1 MAGELHD
8 DNIFAHIEEGMDVYD
23 RGNHKIGTVERVFHG
38 SMGSAAPTSSIEEAT
53 GPITGDDYE
62 HPMSDTFMENFAEAF
77 TGGDELPE
85 TLRGRLLREGF
96 IHVNGAGL
104 FADDLY
110 VLPDQVAV
118 ISDDKVVLRTDRDEL
133 IHS

>member
-8 DNIFAHIEEGMDVYD
+8 DHIFAHIEEGMDVYD
-23 RGNHKIGTVERVFHG
+23 RGNNRIGTVERIYYG
-38 SMGSAAPTSSIEEAT
+38 EMGSSEPTSSIEDAT
-53 GPITGDDYE
+53 GPLTGDDTEY
-62 HPMSDTFMENFAEAF
+62 PMGDTFMENIAEAF
-77 TGGDELPE
+77 TGGAEIPE

-96 IHVNGAGL
+96 IYVNGAGL

-110 VLPDQVAV
+110 VLPDQVAT
-118 ISDDKVVLRTDRDEL
+118 ISDDKVILRTDRDEL